1 MAENSNFL
9 KIGFKLFL
17 LFFCFWAFCFAQ
29 IFLGCSAGGQGEKWG
44 WSRQVKIGQSL
55 FFSTKHLLLSL
66 PEQNQAARH
75 SPPLHLGLRCLIED
89 APSLTWDIHIA
100 RYVVH
105 LACTVRIL
113 WMKSLKFHIYGVK
126 CCNWCAFFY
135 ENLNILENF
144 PRVKRLTNVMPG
156 PSPESDCVKVLY
168 WIIFRNWFR

>member
-1 MAENSNFL
+1 MAEKQDPSKLVEFFRANICRLQCRWEREGSWEMRIAETSEDWAISVFL
-9 KIGFKLFL
+9 HK
-17 LFFCFWAFCFAQ
+17 APPP
-29 IFLGCSAGGQGEKWG
+29 
-44 WSRQVKIGQSL
+44 
-55 FFSTKHLLLSL
+55 LLSL

-100 RYVVH
+100 GHVVH
-105 LACTVRIL
+105 LACTIKIL

-144 PRVKRLTNVMPG
+144 PRVKRLTNVMLG

-168 WIIFRNWFR
+168 WIIFKNWFR